1 MLTEAPEQKFSL
13 SNRFLTDLLSPC
25 QKCTKTACPGH
36 LYGGVSFVTG
46 PPCACNQT
54 LWFFLLSICV
64 SWKSLESQRKIFPPQ
79 QENQYL
85 IEQEKNPAGK
95 PVSCANGNK
104 VRGLGQGST
113 APPEP
118 QRQHQV
124 LPQKPPAD
132 APRGTSPSWCEAQAP
147 GGWLLGLAARMTP
160 PTHPAC
166 IRSWWLSRTGLKM
179 PVYDALQ
186 GVCAPRARW
195 EMGALPVPTGAGGPG
210 PPGRVVQREDARASL
225 LGTPISSWV
234 QGWLWPHRAARWM
247 GESGASKQTL
257 PALEGSRG
265 TAPVCGG
272 SLKPFQKFLTACPSM
287 QCQERVPEE
296 ENERGAPTNRDGTQR
311 RSSPEPAW
319 RATEEALPHT
329 PSGVPGSPCS
339 PGSISCSWLG
349 NRQVDLQW
357 GRWQPPPGAATME
370 TGASGR
376 TGPRMGTEAGSPAEA
391 RGGRPPPRPVATP
404 PTGPQEGEEEFL
416 TWLLFG
422 ALPALPPGSPPPSTW
437 GRYPENDA
445 ESQLK

>member
-1 MLTEAPEQKFSL
+1 M
-13 SNRFLTDLLSPC
+13 
-25 QKCTKTACPGH
+25 
-36 LYGGVSFVTG
+36 
-46 PPCACNQT
+46 
-54 LWFFLLSICV
+54 
-64 SWKSLESQRKIFPPQ
+64 
-79 QENQYL
+79 
-85 IEQEKNPAGK
+85 
-95 PVSCANGNK
+95 SCANGNK

-329 PSGVPGSPCS
+329 PSGVP
-339 PGSISCSWLG
+339 WLTLLTRVHLLLLAG
-349 NRQVDLQW
+349 QQA
-357 GRWQPPPGAATME
+357 GGPPVGTLAATTRCSYHGDRRLWE
-370 TGASGR
+370 DRPQDGDRGRIASRGQRGQTTPSASRHPTHRAPGR
-376 TGPRMGTEAGSPAEA
+376 GRGVPDLAAIWGPPSPAP
-391 RGGRPPPRPVATP
+391 G
-404 PTGPQEGEEEFL
+404 
-416 TWLLFG
+416 
-422 ALPALPPGSPPPSTW
+422 LPASLNMGQVPG
-437 GRYPENDA
+437 E
-445 ESQLK
+445 